1 MSLVARGTDDK
12 EVVVVIPMAS
22 SPPSAGAPPPSTPP
36 PPPVA
41 KKGFFRRVLP
51 FFLAANLGIGAYV
64 LIKQL
69 SEKNN
74 EAEEQVTAPATPTES
89 AVTEKK
95 SVVVPTPAP
104 IKVLPPIPEQEQRQ
118 LFKWILEE
126 KRKVKPS
133 DPTEK
138 KKLDEEKALLKQF
151 IRAKSVPSL

>member
-1 MSLVARGTDDK
+1 
-12 EVVVVIPMAS
+12 MAS
-22 SPPSAGAPPPSTPP
+22 SPPSAAAPPPSTPP

-41 KKGFFRRVLP
+41 KKGFFRRFLP

-133 DPTEK
+133 DPAEK